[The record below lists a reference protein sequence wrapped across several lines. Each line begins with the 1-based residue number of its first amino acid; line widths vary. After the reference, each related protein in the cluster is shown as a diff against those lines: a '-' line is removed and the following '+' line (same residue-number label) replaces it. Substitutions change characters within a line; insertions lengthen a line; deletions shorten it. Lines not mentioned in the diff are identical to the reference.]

1 MLAGDFFIFQ
11 AAMLG
16 DVASSLRIHRPR
28 RLSRSPD
35 PAENPHEVS
44 ALPFLQH
51 DALVTAEETC
61 RSNRIPAHGDVGC
74 LMSWVKSPL
83 TETA

>member
-1 MLAGDFFIFQ
+1 MS
-11 AAMLG
+11 
-16 DVASSLRIHRPR
+16 ASSLRIHRPR
-28 RLSRSPD
+28 RLARSLD
-35 PAENPHEVS
+35 PAENPHLIS

-51 DALVTAEETC
+51 DALVTDEENC
-61 RSNRIPAHGDVGC
+61 RSNHIPAHGYVGC